1 MHATPRT
8 AVGGQG
14 NYIFLEDGQKIFD
27 STGGA
32 AVSCL
37 GHGNE
42 KVKKAIMDQFDTL
55 SYCHT
60 AFFGTQAAEELARL
74 LVDSTGGKLSKLFVV
89 NSGLYHL

>member
-1 MHATPRT
+1 ME
-8 AVGGQG
+8 Q
-14 NYIFLEDGQKIFD
+14 L
-27 STGGA
+27 
-32 AVSCL
+32 
-37 GHGNE
+37 
-42 KVKKAIMDQFDTL
+42 DTL